1 MSINNSYLLPT
12 TERRTAPV
20 LPAAERRT
28 APPLADRWRHAIGAA
43 FASVRV
49 YTLEGLCLHAM
60 ALHPEFFW
68 SPGEESAQADLL
80 ATTARPADHD
90 AVPQSQ
96 RAMVTVKDLWRDE
109 PDEITQIVSWRT
121 VEPLGLGQWGPAAES
136 LLQGG
141 SPGWR
146 PWLASIAARLCTRMR
161 EARERRRSIA
171 ALHALDDRTLK
182 DMGLERHQIEHAVIY
197 GRPWY

>member
-12 TERRTAPV
+12 TERRTAPL
-20 LPAAERRT
+20 LPTAERRT
-28 APPLADRWRHAIGAA
+28 AAPPADRWWNAIGAA
-43 FASVRV
+43 FASVKD
-49 YTLEGLCLHAM
+49 YTPEGLCLHAA

-68 SPGEESAQADLL
+68 SPGEETDQADLI
-80 ATTARPADHD
+80 ARTVRPAEHD
-90 AVPQSQ
+90 AVPQDQ
-96 RAMVTVKDLWRDE
+96 RAMVTVKDLW

-121 VEPLGLGQWGPAAES
+121 AEPLKLGQWGSADES

-146 PWLASIAARLCTRMR
+146 PWLASIAARLWTRMR

-182 DMGLERHQIEHAVIY
+182 DIGLARHQIEHAVIY